1 MGKKWHD
8 GRDGDNLNWNQ
19 GSRPVYW
26 EERKG
31 KDEKAVGVISNNI
44 MVSELVGV
52 MFSKTCTTS
61 HTRIITPWYSFLITP
76 QKKNGGLE
84 VEIPRHL
91 HIIDHTYT

>member
-1 MGKKWHD
+1 
-8 GRDGDNLNWNQ
+8 
-19 GSRPVYW
+19 
-26 EERKG
+26 
-31 KDEKAVGVISNNI
+31 